1 MKFLNFF
8 IIILIIS
15 CSKKDEKKPFVVS
28 EFNRNLEKH
37 FEEAKKKNPELN
49 KIREI
54 KLYDYPKGK
63 LNFIFT
69 KDNKI
74 YFYEDRLVFKSHAF
88 NIQRGVTEIKY
99 KDISEVKKRMTM
111 FFVPNGIGI
120 TTKNGFCH
128 KFVVYERDI
137 IIEFLNSKID
147 DCQSK

>member
-1 MKFLNFF
+1 MKKF
-8 IIILIIS
+8 IGQSIS
-15 CSKKDEKKPFVVS
+15 ANYF
-28 EFNRNLEKH
+28 RGI
-37 FEEAKKKNPELN
+37 EAV
-49 KIREI
+49 
-54 KLYDYPKGK
+54 GG
-63 LNFIFT
+63 
-69 KDNKI
+69 KI